1 METCSVQLLR
11 FGPPG
16 DEKPGMLDRL
26 GELRDLSCVLSEI
39 NGAALAPASI
49 ERLRRVDPETL
60 PRVEG
65 RPRLGPPL
73 VGIGNIL
80 AIGVNYRGHAG
91 FVQLPREPII
101 FSKHTG
107 ALSGPNDPVLIPP
120 GAGKVDWEVE
130 LVVVI
135 GLRARRTPVERA
147 LEHVAGYMVGNDV
160 SERDFQSDQ
169 RCGQII
175 KGKSWESFC
184 PLGPWLATTD
194 EIPDPGDL
202 RLWLDVNGERM
213 QDCSTS
219 DMLFSVP
226 ELVSYVSH
234 FMVLL
239 PGDVILTGTPPGVGM
254 ASGRYLKPGDE
265 VRLGID
271 GLGEQH
277 QKVIAQQD

>member
-1 METCSVQLLR
+1 MRLLR
-11 FGPPG
+11 FGQPG
-16 DEKPGMLDRL
+16 DEKPGVLDRL
-26 GELRDLSCVLSEI
+26 GELRDLSGVLSDI
-39 NGAALAPASI
+39 NGAALAPARI

-80 AIGVNYRGHAG
+80 AIGVNYHGHAG

-107 ALSGPNDPVLIPP
+107 ALSGPNDPILIPP

-135 GLRARRTPVERA
+135 GLQARRTPVERA

-184 PLGPWLATTD
+184 PLGPWLATAD
-194 EIPDPGDL
+194 EIPDTGDL

-234 FMVLL
+234 FMVLQ

-254 ASGRYLKPGDE
+254 TIGRYLKSGDE

-271 GLGEQH
+271 GLGEQR